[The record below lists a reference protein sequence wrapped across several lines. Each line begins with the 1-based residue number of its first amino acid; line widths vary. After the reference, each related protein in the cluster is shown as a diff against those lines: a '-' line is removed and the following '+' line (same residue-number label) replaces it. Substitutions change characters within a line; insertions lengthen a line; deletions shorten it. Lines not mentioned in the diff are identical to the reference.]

1 MPIKISINFTQMVN
15 RSLGGDIHKTLA
27 AELVSSYDPED
38 PGTPMPSLANKP
50 FIGIIAAPL
59 GEIGSL
65 AQIIVGL
72 AGMTLFAIPALC
84 HETSRQYLKISA
96 ITLTVGSIMAIAYP
110 IMLLTGHAIGLY
122 QATSSFCTLAQQTIF
137 MAEKKTYKDLRK
149 EEASSFSS
157 AAPSELSALN
167 SQALTPYPIRHLVFS
182 GGGAKGIIYF
192 GVLETFLKEDKFFR
206 ENLVHV
212 TGSSVGA
219 ITAAYTATGIGL
231 HELEAASILDI
242 NAVVDPERNFGKKG
256 NALTEMIRLQLRTNI
271 QNRLHE
277 IDEKRIHERCKHLLS
292 SELSV
297 FQDLQSNLKETDPK
311 KINITFQML
320 EVLRKISPEHFKE
333 LSITGTLIN
342 SDGTYSEKAFI
353 FNAETCP
360 HLDIA
365 LACRASA
372 SIPLVFEN
380 VRIPKEKFPGAD
392 QYLPP
397 GTQEL
402 EFIDAGWLSNV
413 PMKNIEQSRLQG
425 LSEDDGQH
433 HLEQTRLMTVTFVFE
448 AQKNEG
454 FKASVFN
461 RDNPA
466 MPGLLGVKGWVADY
480 LVRGLV
486 VPRRM
491 GKHSKHR
498 QAELG
503 NLKNTLTLGTNLVSL
518 QTNLNTTD
526 FKRASL
532 EAAQFIEI
540 GRQQARE
547 CLVNRTILT
556 FQQRAKLEAATKN

>member
-1 MPIKISINFTQMVN
+1 MSIKISINFTQMVN
-15 RSLGGDIHKTLA
+15 NSLGGDIHKALA
-27 AELVSSYDPED
+27 AEMVSPYDPED
-38 PGTPMPSLANKP
+38 PGTPFPSLANKP

-84 HETSRQYLKISA
+84 HETSRQYLKTSA
-96 ITLTVGSIMAIAYP
+96 ITLTVGSIMAVAYP

-122 QATSSFCTLAQQTIF
+122 QAASSLFTLGQRTISI
-137 MAEKKTYKDLRK
+137 AEKKACKDLRK
-149 EEASSFSS
+149 EQASSLSS
-157 AAPSELSALN
+157 AAPSKISASN
-167 SQALTPYPIRHLVFS
+167 SQALNPYPIRHLVFS

-206 ENLVHV
+206 KNLVHV

-231 HELEAASILDI
+231 QELEAASILDI

-277 IDEKRIHERCKHLLS
+277 IDEKYIQERCKHLLS

-297 FQDLQSNLKETDPK
+297 FQDLQSNLKETDPTK
-311 KINITFQML
+311 MNITFQML
-320 EVLRKISPEHFKE
+320 QVLRKISPEHFKE

-342 SDGTYSEKAFI
+342 SDGTYAEKPFI

-372 SIPLVFEN
+372 SLPIVFEK

-392 QYLPP
+392 QYLIPSA
-397 GTQEL
+397 QEL

-413 PMKNIEQSRLQG
+413 SMNTIEQSRLQG
-425 LSEDDGQH
+425 LSEEDGQH
-433 HLEQTRLMTVTFVFE
+433 HLEQTRLMTVAFVFE
-448 AQKNEG
+448 TEKNKG
-454 FKASVFN
+454 SQASVFN

-466 MPGLLGVKGWVADY
+466 IPGQLGIKGWVADH

-486 VPRRM
+486 IPWAM

-503 NLKNTLTLGTNLVSL
+503 KLKNTLTLGTNLVSL
-518 QTNLNTTD
+518 QTDLKTTD

-532 EAAQFIEI
+532 EADQFIEI
-540 GRQQARE
+540 GRQQTRE
-547 CLVNRTILT
+547 CLENRTILT
-556 FQQRAKLEAATKN
+556 EQQKTKLENQ